1 MVGST
6 YYENATEQTI
16 DKLVA
21 ELGKMPSESVRPPQS
36 QMPEQGEF

>member
-6 YYENATEQTI
+6 YYENATEQTV
-16 DKLVA
+16 DKLITDLA
-21 ELGKMPSESVRPPQS
+21 NMPSESVNPPQS